1 MNKKYQEA
9 FVDFTGSLINK
20 ECKAKYCIYYNSDE
34 EKFHD
39 CPELIRYR
47 IIKGEYF
54 VECKEDKGE

>member
-20 ECKAKYCIYYNSDE
+20 KCKAKYCIHYRDNE
-34 EKFHD
+34 FHD